1 MKISRIRSQILV
13 LPQQDPLANTPEDT
27 TAARPIVIVRLDTD
41 DGIEGIGVTFYGGAI
56 TASLKRAIDDLGALA
71 VGEDPLRVEAIVAK
85 LRAAAGGSGPAGMF
99 TLALSAIDI
108 ALWDIRG
115 KALNQPLWKLL
126 GGARQ
131 RVPTYA
137 SGALRRSLSLDE
149 VVAAA
154 GRLKDKGFREMKTQL
169 ALPGDTSPAKEVERM
184 RRVREA
190 IGPDIKLMCDI
201 NQRWRVEQA
210 IDIGKRV
217 EDAGVGLFWLEDV
230 TAHDDYAGLARVN
243 AALATPICG
252 GELVYGI
259 VPFRHMIEARSVD
272 YVMIDLIRVGGIT
285 QWIKVAGMAEAFNLP
300 VVSHVIP
307 EIHAH
312 LVAAVPNGLTVEYM
326 GWMLQLFEGTA
337 ALENSELTLSDRP
350 GLGLAFREDTI
361 NRFKVAS

>member
-1 MKISRIRSQILV
+1 MKVSRIRSQILV
-13 LPQQDPLANTPEDT
+13 LPQDDPLANTPEDLN
-27 TAARPIVIVRLDTD
+27 AARPMVIVRLDTD
-41 DGIEGIGVTFYGGAI
+41 AGIEGIGVTFYGGAM
-56 TASLKRAIDDLGALA
+56 TASLKRTVDDLGALTI
-71 VGEDPLRVEAIVAK
+71 GEDPLRAEAIVAK

-99 TLALSAIDI
+99 TLGLSAVDI

-137 SGALRRSLSLDE
+137 SGALRRNLSLDE
-149 VVAAA
+149 VMAAA
-154 GRLKDKGFREMKTQL
+154 RRLKDKGFCEMKTQL

-272 YVMIDLIRVGGIT
+272 IVMIDLIRVGGIT

-307 EIHAH
+307 EIHSH

-326 GWMLQLFEGTA
+326 GWMLKLFEGIA
-337 ALENSELTLSDRP
+337 SLENSELVLSDRP
-350 GLGLAFREDTI
+350 GLGLSFREETI
-361 NRFKVAS
+361 NRFSIAS